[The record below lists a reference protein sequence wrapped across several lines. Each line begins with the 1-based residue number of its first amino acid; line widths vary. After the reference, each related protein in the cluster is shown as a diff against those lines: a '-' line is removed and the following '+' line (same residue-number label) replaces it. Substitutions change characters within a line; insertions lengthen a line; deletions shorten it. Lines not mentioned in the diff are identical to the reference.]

1 MIECLINGQQQRL
14 PDALTVADVVAARGL
29 RGRKIAVEVNRRIVP
44 KSMLAQTP
52 LREGDVIEIVS
63 AVGGG

>member
-1 MIECLINGQQQRL
+1 MTECLINGQRQRL

-52 LREGDVIEIVS
+52 LCEGDVIEIVS